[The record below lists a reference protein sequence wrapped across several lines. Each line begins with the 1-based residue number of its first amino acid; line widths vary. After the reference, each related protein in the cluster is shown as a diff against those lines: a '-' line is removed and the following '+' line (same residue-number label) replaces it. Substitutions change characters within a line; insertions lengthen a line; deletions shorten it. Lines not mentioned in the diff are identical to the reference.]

1 MDEILQ
7 DTSKAVAAIGRID
20 CVPTLLAVLR
30 ETTGMGFAA
39 VVRVTEKVWTVC
51 AVQDDLQLGIK
62 TGAPFALRTNLAFE
76 SQCSRAPIVVEHAST
91 DPRYPPAADSKIY
104 PVESYISVPI
114 FLPNG
119 RYFGNLCAFD
129 PRPLSVSAPHVISMF
144 IRFATLIASQL
155 EHQLEHEH
163 EHMALLDERTT
174 GELREQFIAI
184 LGHDLRNPLH
194 AVYASSDM
202 LQRKLVDPDLLVLAA
217 RIKTNVNRMSALI
230 DDVLDFARGRLGGGI
245 ELELTEVQNI
255 STGLNT
261 VIQELQDAQPGCKI
275 LFSISVDRPVRCDLG
290 RLQQVASNLLANAIT
305 HGQADTPVKFTA
317 HADEKHLILEVWN
330 AGEPIPEDKIGKIF
344 QPFWR
349 HSVSASRHG
358 LGLGLY
364 ICSQIVRAHG
374 GQISVTSTAAHGTLF
389 TARLPLGT
397 LPKVTQS
404 SMEELPDAVLSHK
417 RQVISPANCA

>member
-7 DTSKAVAAIGRID
+7 DISKAVAAIGRID
-20 CVPTLLAVLR
+20 GVSTLLAVLC

-39 VVRVTEKVWTVC
+39 VMRLTEKTWTVC

-62 TGAPFALRTNLAFE
+62 SGAPFALRANLAFE
-76 SQCSRAPIVVEHAST
+76 SQSSRAPIIVEHAST
-91 DPRYPPAADSKIY
+91 DPRYPPAADSGIY
-104 PVESYISVPI
+104 LVESYISVPI

-129 PRPLSVSAPHVISMF
+129 PRPLSVSEPHVVSMF
-144 IRFATLIASQL
+144 TRFATLIASQL

-163 EHMALLDERTT
+163 EHRALLDERAA
-174 GELREQFIAI
+174 GELRERFIAI

-202 LQRKLVDPDLLVLAA
+202 LQRKLADPDLLVLPA
-217 RIKTNVNRMSALI
+217 RIKINVNRMSALI

-245 ELELTEVQNI
+245 EVELTEVQNV
-255 STGLNT
+255 STGLTT

-275 LFSISVDRPVRCDLG
+275 LSSISVDRPVRCDLG

-330 AGEPIPEDKIGKIF
+330 AGEPIPEDSIGKIF

-349 HSVSASRHG
+349 HSVSNSRNG
-358 LGLGLY
+358 LGLGLH
-364 ICSQIVRAHG
+364 ICSQIVRDHG
-374 GQISVTSTAAHGTLF
+374 GQISVTSTAAHGTQF

-397 LPKVTQS
+397 LPKMKRS
-404 SMEELPDAVLSHK
+404 SMEKLPGAVLSHV
-417 RQVISPANCA
+417 RQVISPAS